1 MSPLRYLFNREP
13 SCGNFDTL
21 VLIFQLDGSD
31 DGSAPLASLESAYS
45 EYPSMISANVEVET
59 KPEEKDASGDD
70 EDTENDR
77 ANEEVVG
84 KGSPKE

>member
-1 MSPLRYLFNREP
+1 
-13 SCGNFDTL
+13 
-21 VLIFQLDGSD
+21 
-31 DGSAPLASLESAYS
+31 
-45 EYPSMISANVEVET
+45 MISANVEVET

-70 EDTENDR
+70 EDTENDQ